1 MKQFFLGL
9 ALILASLTTFNASA
23 SVSTDTNWARSKTII
38 VDAAIASGANPKL
51 LSATGAVETGY
62 VASAKNRTGSSATGM
77 FQITKRT
84 GKHLVRTYGKD
95 LKIGKNPD
103 MYNASVNAKLAGAYL
118 EEIRIEMENKLGR
131 PVTLAENYIGYK
143 FSPDRAVRMIKAK
156 KSKRMVDFYP
166 AGAKGNAKIYYDK
179 GRARSVGEVMNL
191 LTARINK
198 AMKNYGSEAEQIAKN
213 RQMDELMMEL
223 AYNR

>member
-1 MKQFFLGL
+1 MKHLFLGL
-9 ALILASLTTFNASA
+9 FALLLSLTTFTTMA
-23 SVSTDTNWARSKTII
+23 SVSTDTNWSRNKSII
-38 VDAAIASGANPKL
+38 VDAAIASGTSPKL

-62 VASAKNRTGSSATGM
+62 VASAKNRTGSSARGM
-77 FQITKRT
+77 FQITRPT
-84 GKHLVRTYGKD
+84 GRHLVKTYGKQ
-95 LKIGKNPD
+95 LKLGKNPN

-118 EEIRIEMENKLGR
+118 EEIRTEMENKLGR
-131 PVTLAENYIGYK
+131 PVTLAENYLGYK
-143 FSPDRAVRMIKAK
+143 FSPDRAVRMIKGK
-156 KSKRMVDFYP
+156 KSRRMVDFYP

-198 AMKNYGSEAEQIAKN
+198 AMNQYGNEAERLANN
-213 RQMDELMMEL
+213 RQLDNLMVEL

>member
-1 MKQFFLGL
+1 MKHLFLGL
-9 ALILASLTTFNASA
+9 CALLLSLTTFTTMA
-23 SVSTDTNWARSKTII
+23 SVSTDTNWSRNKSII
-38 VDAAIASGANPKL
+38 VDAAIASGTSPKL

-77 FQITKRT
+77 FQITRPT
-84 GKHLVRTYGKD
+84 GRHLVKTYGKQ
-95 LKIGKNPD
+95 LKLGKNPN

-118 EEIRIEMENKLGR
+118 EEIRTEMENKLGR
-131 PVTLAENYIGYK
+131 PVTLAENYLGYK
-143 FSPDRAVRMIKAK
+143 FSPDRAVRMIKGK

-166 AGAKGNAKIYYDK
+166 GGAKGNAKIYYDK

-191 LTARINK
+191 LTARINN
-198 AMKNYGSEAEQIAKN
+198 AMKQYGNEAERLANN
-213 RQMDELMMEL
+213 RQLDNFVSEL